1 MHTHASIPTVSQK
14 MAEAHEVVE
23 FGEPFYSRLSHP
35 SLAPMSGAKHL
46 IHSIQIPDSS
56 CELGEGPIYRPED
69 DTLHFV
75 DLLSAGVRQPG
86 TSNDFRTGRLINPV
100 P

>member
-1 MHTHASIPTVSQK
+1 